1 MHSRQALAPNQMIR
15 ARKRKFHKSSLVILN
30 RDCDGKKTRER
41 PRSQVIMHGVGTRT
55 RTSLTNVSSFLLLTT
70 ISTPPNNSE
79 HVGRLEVASAM
90 MGCAIR
96 AVEGVSGGLLLGP
109 ATRLKTKLTAQLL
122 LYRQLLATRLVGGL
136 RRVRWRWGAAG
147 SNPIH
152 LFQQTRNGTGTV
164 EGKNK
169 QTWNSEFRSEAPTV
183 SSKLSHPQVLPL
195 QYYKAISQA
204 QSPSRPPANQVG
216 RRRTPSKE
224 KGKNVRRRWVCQ
236 DRTCGRTPRARVPRR
251 SCPCL
256 QAGHGLQEMERL
268 GQMSVRRKVLFC
280 FSFLRFQKQKTL
292 LAGDGLGEEW
302 EWEGEPLTCTDTR
315 SGGSPCCMPA
325 CRPASCQKNVF
336 SITSKV
342 A

>member
-1 MHSRQALAPNQMIR
+1 MFFFP
-15 ARKRKFHKSSLVILN
+15 SS
-30 RDCDGKKTRER
+30 DDD
-41 PRSQVIMHGVGTRT
+41 
-55 RTSLTNVSSFLLLTT
+55 
-70 ISTPPNNSE
+70 STPPNNSE

-236 DRTCGRTPRARVPRR
+236 GLWENASCPRAQAVLSLPAGGSRAPRNGT
-251 SCPCL
+251 SGSDECETK
-256 QAGHGLQEMERL
+256 G
-268 GQMSVRRKVLFC
+268 SVLF
-280 FSFLRFQKQKTL
+280 FVFALPKTKTL

-315 SGGSPCCMPA
+315 SGGGPCCMPA